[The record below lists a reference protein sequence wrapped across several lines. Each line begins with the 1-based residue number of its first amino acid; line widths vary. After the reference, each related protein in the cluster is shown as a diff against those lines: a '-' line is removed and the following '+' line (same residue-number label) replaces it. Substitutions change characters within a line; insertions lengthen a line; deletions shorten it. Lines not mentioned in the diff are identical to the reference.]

1 MSSFKVDNFTEFK
14 SLYNFNTRAELLNKS
29 RFSLTPIHK
38 SIKKADILS
47 FFKVYISTNS
57 FNYRYFLETHNSWK
71 SFYIYNSKSGT
82 SILNLNKI
90 FLKWKNFYYLFYNL
104 LYYNID
110 IVIFGTSFF
119 KKELLSI
126 NWNIFSN
133 VTSMWRY
140 IKPFLFFKSNQIFI
154 LGEYIFSRLKSQG
167 INLALVNDV
176 LYHNKTIYYLHK
188 SSFFTFGLVPTNYSL
203 HTVNFALPTSTDNLF
218 TQLFFIRLF
227 IKIKELTKVMKYNQ
241 EKAAWLGFYKNI

>member
-1 MSSFKVDNFTEFK
+1 VSSFKVDNFTEFK

-133 VTSMWRY
+133 VTSMW
-140 IKPFLFFKSNQIFI
+140 
-154 LGEYIFSRLKSQG
+154 
-167 INLALVNDV
+167 
-176 LYHNKTIYYLHK
+176 
-188 SSFFTFGLVPTNYSL
+188 
-203 HTVNFALPTSTDNLF
+203 
-218 TQLFFIRLF
+218 
-227 IKIKELTKVMKYNQ
+227 
-241 EKAAWLGFYKNI
+241 